1 MDSNEY
7 NKVIAFDTLFTT
19 NHIQMLKV
27 MLPYMD
33 NKAQK
38 SLAVY
43 IKFMEL
49 RYTIDF
55 CSQHPYSPCMNP
67 EESFDL
73 GKICDELF
81 PYCTEKERNQME
93 QLRNMVRSMEMYR
106 EISQTME
113 LMKDIMP
120 DMDATFA
127 DAAAASGAG
136 GGNPDMLQTIM
147 SMLSPEQME
156 IFNLFGG
163 NNHDQ

>member
-1 MDSNEY
+1 
-7 NKVIAFDTLFTT
+7 
-19 NHIQMLKV
+19 
-27 MLPYMD
+27 
-33 NKAQK
+33 
-38 SLAVY
+38 
-43 IKFMEL
+43 
-49 RYTIDF
+49 
-55 CSQHPYSPCMNP
+55 
-67 EESFDL
+67 
-73 GKICDELF
+73 
-81 PYCTEKERNQME
+81 
-93 QLRNMVRSMEMYR
+93 MYQ